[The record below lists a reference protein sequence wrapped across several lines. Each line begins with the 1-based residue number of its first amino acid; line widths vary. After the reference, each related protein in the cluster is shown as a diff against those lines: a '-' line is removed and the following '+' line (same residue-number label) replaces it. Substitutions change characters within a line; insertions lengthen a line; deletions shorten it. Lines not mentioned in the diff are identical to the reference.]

1 MKIKGFWASEEYF
14 FHSSEQL
21 AVVGQVCPDIETMLF
36 MFNNNEAVFSD
47 LTCFNKLKVIR
58 QCVGHWG
65 ETQVRLWT
73 GT

>member
-21 AVVGQVCPDIETMLF
+21 AVVGQICPDIETMLF

-58 QCVGHWG
+58 QCVVHWG